1 MRLADQVAQRLH
13 ELVKSGHWVVGK
25 RMPAERQLAEELGVS
40 RVSLREAI
48 QKLVSQGVLVSRRGD
63 GTYVQEQNQAFLL
76 NDTFE
81 PLAML
86 LSNDPIYRYD
96 VLEAR
101 TALESATAWHAA
113 LRATQADKD
122 RIRHSFDVMLVHQ
135 KSGNR
140 ELSAKADAQFH
151 LAIAQASHNVVLLR
165 VMHSLF
171 ELLLS
176 TVAQS
181 RKTMFMLATPETIDQ
196 LTLQHHELLQA
207 IVDGDAETAKN
218 AVELH
223 LNFVRDTVKRYDDDE
238 ARQLRYSS
246 LPAEIRSPSIMK

>member
-1 MRLADQVAQRLH
+1 MRIADQVAQRLH
-13 ELVKSGHWVVGK
+13 EMVKSGYWVASK

-40 RVSLREAI
+40 RASLREAI
-48 QKLVSQGVLVSRRGD
+48 QKLISQGVLISRRGD
-63 GTYVQEQNQAFLL
+63 GTYVQEQNQTFLL

-81 PLAML
+81 PLVTL
-86 LSNDPIYRYD
+86 LSHDPIYRYD

-101 TALESATAWHAA
+101 TALERATAWHAA

-122 RIRHSFDVMLVHQ
+122 RIRHSFDVMLAHQ

-165 VMHSLF
+165 VMYSLF

-181 RKTMFMLATPETIDQ
+181 RKTMFMLTTSETIDE
-196 LTLQHHELLQA
+196 LTLQHQELLQA
-207 IVDGDAETAKN
+207 IVDGDAEKARN
-218 AVELH
+218 GVESH
-223 LNFVRDTVKRYDDDE
+223 LNFVRDTVRRYDDDE

-246 LPAEIRSPSIMK
+246 LPDEMRSPLIMK